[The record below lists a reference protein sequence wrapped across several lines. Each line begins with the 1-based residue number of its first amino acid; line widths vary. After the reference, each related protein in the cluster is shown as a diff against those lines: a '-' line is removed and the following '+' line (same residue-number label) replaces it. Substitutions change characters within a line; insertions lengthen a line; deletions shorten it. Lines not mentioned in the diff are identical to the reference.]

1 MQQVKEYIYRKQNS
15 LPPPPPQKNSYQKI
29 CSHIGVFIF
38 FFFNLPFSNKKE
50 NYSKVGGGKYF
61 LEDKNIVRCTVCLC
75 LYITFTVP

>member
-15 LPPPPPQKNSYQKI
+15 LPPPPKEQLPENLFAYR
-29 CSHIGVFIF
+29 CFHF